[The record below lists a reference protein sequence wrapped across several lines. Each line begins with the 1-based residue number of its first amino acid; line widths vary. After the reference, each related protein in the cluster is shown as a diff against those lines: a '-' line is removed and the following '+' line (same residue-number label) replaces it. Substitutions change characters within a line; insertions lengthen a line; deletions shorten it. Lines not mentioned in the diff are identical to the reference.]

1 MNAFLTLLRLQ
12 HPVASRDPHL
22 LGPEHTSL
30 WATEALPYPLAKWL
44 SCSLYPITR
53 NELMG
58 KRLFSF
64 NLLLFLT
71 FKEISILNK
80 HSKINSSV
88 HSFVNF

>member
-1 MNAFLTLLRLQ
+1 
-12 HPVASRDPHL
+12 
-22 LGPEHTSL
+22 
-30 WATEALPYPLAKWL
+30 
-44 SCSLYPITR
+44 
-53 NELMG
+53 MG